1 MSMWVYYTLGDCNQ
15 TGSFYVIYGVTT
27 VTGAPSSNRRV
38 QRGAVEGG
46 RESERERER
55 ERNKTMRE
63 R

>member
-1 MSMWVYYTLGDCNQ
+1 MSMWVYYTLCDCNQ

-38 QRGAVEGG
+38 QRGAVEGE
-46 RESERERER
+46 RKRERERER